1 MEDKIENIDRII
13 NYWKNSSEQ
22 NYQTMKNLLKSQD
35 YNWALFLGHL
45 VLEKLLKAL
54 YVKKYQKHSLF
65 THDLL
70 RISKKIELKTSK
82 DQEEWLDEISTFNI
96 NARYDNYKQDFQRLC
111 DENFTLFWIEKIE
124 NLRQW
129 LIRQL

>member
-1 MEDKIENIDRII
+1 MEDKIENIDRIV

-22 NYQTMKNLLKSQD
+22 NYQTMKNLLKSKD

-54 YVKKYQKHSLF
+54 YVKKHQKHSVF

-70 RISKKIELKTSK
+70 RLSKKIELKTSK

-111 DENFTLFWIEKIE
+111 DENFTLFWVEKIE

>member
-1 MEDKIENIDRII
+1 MENKIENIDRIV

-22 NYQTMKNLLKSQD
+22 NYQTMKNLLKSKD

-54 YVKKYQKHSLF
+54 YVKKYQKHSMF

-70 RISKKIELKTSK
+70 RLSKKIELKTSK

-111 DENFTLFWIEKIE
+111 DENFTLFWVEKIE
-124 NLRQW
+124 NIRQW